1 MDLIQPKIFQSRKV
15 DLIQNTGC
23 YNNRILTA
31 LNCKKVWSKE
41 FKFKFSQKI
50 IKLTGRKELGTL
62 IGKLVI

>member
-1 MDLIQPKIFQSRKV
+1 M